1 MSNTRTSRAGSLI
14 AFIISGLFV
23 AAAGWILLNRQYAL
37 DQLSVWS
44 YTPSSAVQA
53 IDQKIKLTDKGQFI
67 FYATK
72 PAVEAQTT
80 FNKECPRQEAGSP
93 ILGCYTNDDHIYIYN
108 MTNQQLAGIEEVT
121 ATHEMLHAVWYR
133 TSAADKAKLETEL
146 RAAYAKINDADIK
159 QRMDYYQRTEPGEF
173 ANELHS
179 ILGTEVSSLG
189 EPLESYYNQYFNR
202 SAVLALHAQYKAVY
216 TALYDRA
223 DTLYSEMGTL
233 ASSIQARSTA
243 YEAAVQQYVSDVNAF
258 NAKATS
264 GGFSSQGQFSS
275 ARAEL
280 IARSDSLD
288 AERVSIN
295 SDIATYNNYYN
306 EYQDIAKQIE
316 VLNQSIDSFNQVQQ
330 APSV

>member
-1 MSNTRTSRAGSLI
+1 MSNTRTNRAGSLI
-14 AFIISGLFV
+14 AFILSGLFI
-23 AAAGWILLNRQYAL
+23 AAAGWIFFNRQYAL

-53 IDQKIKLTDKGQFI
+53 IDQKVKLTSKGQFI

-72 PAVEAQTT
+72 PAVETQAT

-108 MTNQQLAGIEEVT
+108 LTNQKLAGIEEVT

-133 TSAADKAKLETEL
+133 TSAADKATLETEL

-159 QRMDYYQRTEPGEF
+159 QRMEYYQRTEPGEF

-189 EPLESYYNQYFNR
+189 EPLESYYSKYFDR

-216 TALYDRA
+216 TALYNRA
-223 DTLYSEMGTL
+223 DTLYSQMDSL
-233 ASSIQARSTA
+233 ASSIQTRSAA
-243 YEAAVQQYVSDVNAF
+243 YESAVKQYISDVNSF

-264 GGFSSQGQFSS
+264 GGFSSQSQFNTT
-275 ARAEL
+275 RAEL
-280 IARSDSLD
+280 VARSSALD
-288 AERVSIN
+288 AERQSIN
-295 SDIATYNNYYN
+295 TDIATYNNYYN

-316 VLNQSIDSFNQVQQ
+316 VLNQSLDSFNQVQQ